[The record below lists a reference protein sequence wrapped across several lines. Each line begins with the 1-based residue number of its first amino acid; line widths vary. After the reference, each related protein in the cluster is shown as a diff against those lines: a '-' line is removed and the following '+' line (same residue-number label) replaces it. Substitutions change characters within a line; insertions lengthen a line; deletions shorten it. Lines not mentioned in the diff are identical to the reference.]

1 MFSHNLFDVGV
12 DNCYTTSEY
21 VFLTKQPKG
30 KIERV
35 KNMEEMTVAQNRSFK
50 DYVANRFYNE
60 LCDAVSGYLEQ
71 NHRDLDVSSRLVRT
85 IDSAELS
92 DIDIKNVFVNNLPGM
107 KIAFDVLLEAEFE
120 ISETDR
126 HTDRYDQKRRWF
138 KISCTGDLSCNL
150 DDFVVTGTEEYNY
163 RSKQDNPM
171 SDSLVPILHKD
182 QLEAVARAFL
192 EQYYKEAL
200 YEPMAIDPAVLAER
214 MGLSIQLKHITS
226 DFSTFG
232 QVFFADC
239 ETEYYDKD
247 SSSFKKIPVK
257 SGTIFVDPDAYFLRN
272 LGSVNN
278 TIIHECVHWD
288 KHRKAFELERLY
300 NGNATQIKCQ
310 VVGGIRDNKVKSA
323 TDWMEWQA
331 NSLAPRIQMP
341 YTQAKIK
348 AAEFIRNYL
357 RLFPGSKLIDIMEP
371 VIDEMASFFCVSR
384 FAAKIR
390 MVDLGFEEAIGTF
403 TYIDGR
409 YVKPHSFKKSALQR
423 NQTFSISERDAI
435 IESTMIPSLREKIQ
449 SGNYLFID
457 SHFCINDAK
466 YVTHDD
472 NGQIYLTDYARHHI
486 DECCLMFDLT
496 IQRSAN
502 DYGKQ
507 FYTECVLY
515 RDATSDI
522 IFEAHYTDSKLNNDV
537 DAQAKAI
544 IAYNKELA
552 EVMQNLP
559 GSFSGA
565 LKSLMTWK
573 GKTVEA
579 LAGDCCL
586 DPKTIQRMRNNEA
599 YETTIETIVAICIA
613 LQLPPAAS
621 EALINRSACSLG
633 VSEKH
638 LTYRFLLNSCYAK
651 SIYECNEMLQ
661 RLGFEPLTK

>member
-1 MFSHNLFDVGV
+1 M
-12 DNCYTTSEY
+12 
-21 VFLTKQPKG
+21 
-30 KIERV
+30 
-35 KNMEEMTVAQNRSFK
+35 AQNRSFK

-60 LCDAVSGYLEQ
+60 LYDAVSGYLEQ
-71 NHRDLDVSSRLVRT
+71 NQNDLDVSSRLVRT

-92 DIDIKNVFVNNLPGM
+92 DIDIKNVLVNNLPGM
-107 KIAFDVLLEAEFE
+107 NISFDVLLEAEFE

-126 HTDRYDQKRRWF
+126 HTDRYDHKRRWF

-150 DDFVVTGTEEYNY
+150 DDFAIAGTEEYNY

-171 SDSLVPILHKD
+171 SDSLVPIIHKD
-182 QLEAVARAFL
+182 QLEAVARDFL
-192 EQYYKEAL
+192 EKYYKEAL
-200 YEPMAIDPAVLAER
+200 YKPMAVDPAVLAER
-214 MGLSIQLKHITS
+214 MGLSVQLKHITP

-232 QVFFADC
+232 QIFFTDC

-247 SSSFKKIPVK
+247 SSSFKKVQVK

-300 NGNATQIKCQ
+300 NENATQIKCQ
-310 VVGGIRDNKVKSA
+310 VVGGIKDNKVRSA

-331 NSLAPRIQMP
+331 NSLTPRIQMP
-341 YTQAKIK
+341 YTQVKIK

-357 RLFPGSKLIDIMEP
+357 RLFPGAKLIDIMEP

-384 FAAKIR
+384 LAAKIR
-390 MVDLGFEEAIGTF
+390 MVDLGYEEAIGTF

-409 YVKPHSFKKSALQR
+409 YVKPHSFKNGTLQH

-435 IESTMIPSLREKIQ
+435 VESTMIPALREKIK
-449 SGNYLFID
+449 SGNYLFVD

-466 YVTHDD
+466 YIEYDD
-472 NGQIYLTDYARHHI
+472 SGQAFLTDYARHHM
-486 DECCLMFDLT
+486 DECCLVFDLS
-496 IQRSAN
+496 IHRAAN
-502 DYGKQ
+502 SYCKQ
-507 FYTECVLY
+507 FYIECVLY

-522 IFEAHYTDSKLNNDV
+522 IFEAHFNDSKINNDI
-537 DAQAKAI
+537 DAQTKAI
-544 IAYNKELA
+544 ITYNKELA

-559 GSFSGA
+559 GGFSGA
-565 LKSLMTWK
+565 LKYLMTWK

-613 LQLPPAAS
+613 LQLPPTVS
-621 EALINRSACSLG
+621 EALIARSAYSLG

-638 LTYRFLLNSCYAK
+638 LTYRFLLNACYTK
-651 SIYECNEMLQ
+651 PIYECNEMLL
-661 RLGFEPLTK
+661 RLGLEPLTKEK

>member
-1 MFSHNLFDVGV
+1 MAHS
-12 DNCYTTSEY
+12 
-21 VFLTKQPKG
+21 
-30 KIERV
+30 
-35 KNMEEMTVAQNRSFK
+35 RSFK
-50 DYVANRFYNE
+50 EYVANRFYNK
-60 LCDAVSGYLEQ
+60 LFDTLSSYLEL

-85 IDSAELS
+85 IDNTELS

-138 KISCTGDLSCNL
+138 RISCTGDLSCNL
-150 DDFVVTGTEEYNY
+150 DDFTISGVEEYNY
-163 RSKQDNPM
+163 RSKQTSPM
-171 SDSLVPILHKD
+171 SDSLVPIIHKD
-182 QLEAVARAFL
+182 QLETVARAFL
-192 EQYYKEAL
+192 EKYYKEAL
-200 YEPMAIDPAVLAER
+200 YEPIAIDPIILTER

-226 DFSTFG
+226 DFSMFG
-232 QVFFADC
+232 QIFFTDC

-247 SSSFKKIPVK
+247 KSTLKKIQVK

-300 NGNATQIKCQ
+300 NENATQIKCQ
-310 VVGGIRDNKVKSA
+310 VVGGIKDNNVRSA

-331 NSLAPRIQMP
+331 NALTPRIQMP

-357 RLFPGSKLIDIMEP
+357 RHFPGSKLIDIMEP

-390 MVDLGFEEAIGTF
+390 MVDLGYEEAIGTF
-403 TYIDGR
+403 IYIDGR
-409 YVKPHSFKKSALQR
+409 YIKPHSFKKGTLLQ
-423 NQTFSISERDAI
+423 NQTFSISERDAVV
-435 IESTMIPSLREKIQ
+435 ESTMVPALREKIQ
-449 SGNYLFID
+449 SGNYLFVD
-457 SHFCINDAK
+457 SHFCIKDAK
-466 YVTHDD
+466 YIKYDD
-472 NGQIYLTDYARHHI
+472 EGKAFLTDYARHHM
-486 DECCLMFDLT
+486 DECCLVFDLS
-496 IQRSAN
+496 IHRSAN
-502 DYGKQ
+502 SYCKQ

-522 IFEAHYTDSKLNNDV
+522 IFEAHFSDSKINNDV
-537 DAQAKAI
+537 DAQTKAI

-559 GSFSGA
+559 GGFSGA
-565 LKSLMTWK
+565 LKYLMTWK

-579 LAGDCCL
+579 LAGDCYL

-613 LQLPPAAS
+613 LQLPPAVS
-621 EALINRSACSLG
+621 EALIGRSAYSLG
-633 VSEKH
+633 INEKH
-638 LTYRFLLNSCYAK
+638 LTYRFLLNSCYTK
-651 SIYECNEMLQ
+651 TIFECNEMLH
-661 RLGFEPLTK
+661 RLGLESLTKEK

>member
-1 MFSHNLFDVGV
+1 M
-12 DNCYTTSEY
+12 
-21 VFLTKQPKG
+21 K
-30 KIERV
+30 
-35 KNMEEMTVAQNRSFK
+35 QNRSFK
-50 DYVANRFYNE
+50 DYVTNRFYNE
-60 LCDAVSGYLEQ
+60 LFDAVSSYLEQ
-71 NHRDLDVSSRLVRT
+71 NHRDLDVSSQLVRT

-92 DIDIKNVFVNNLPGM
+92 DIDIKSVFVDNLPGM

-138 KISCTGDLSCNL
+138 KVSCTGDLSCSL
-150 DDFVVTGTEEYNY
+150 DDFAITATEEYNY
-163 RSKQDNPM
+163 RSKQNSPM
-171 SDSLVPILHKD
+171 SDSLVPIIHKD
-182 QLEAVARAFL
+182 QLEAVAKAFL
-192 EQYYKEAL
+192 EKYYQEAL
-200 YEPMAIDPAVLAER
+200 YKPMPVDPTVLTER
-214 MGLSIQLKHITS
+214 MGLSIQLKNITS

-232 QVFFADC
+232 QIFFADC
-239 ETEYYDKD
+239 ETEYYDKENP
-247 SSSFKKIPVK
+247 SFKKLQVK
-257 SGTIFVDPDAYFLRN
+257 SGTILVDPDAYFLRN

-300 NGNATQIKCQ
+300 NENATQIKCQ
-310 VVGGIRDNKVKSA
+310 VVGGIKDNNVKTA

-331 NSLAPRIQMP
+331 NALTPRIQMP

-348 AAEFIRNYL
+348 ASEFIRNYL
-357 RLFPGSKLIDIMEP
+357 RFFPDAKLIDIMEP

-384 FAAKIR
+384 YAAKIR

-409 YVKPHSFKKSALQR
+409 YVRPHSFKKGKLLQ

-435 IESTMIPSLREKIQ
+435 VESTMVPALREKIQ
-449 SGNYLFID
+449 SGNYLFVD
-457 SHFCINDAK
+457 SHFCIKDEK
-466 YVTHDD
+466 YIQYDGD
-472 NGQIYLTDYARHHI
+472 GQAFLTDYARQHM
-486 DECCLMFDLT
+486 DECCLVFDLT
-496 IQRSAN
+496 VLRSAN
-502 DYGKQ
+502 SYCKQ

-522 IFEAHYTDSKLNNDV
+522 IFEAHFSDSSINNDV

-552 EVMQNLP
+552 EVMQNMP
-559 GSFSGA
+559 GGFSGA
-565 LKSLMTWK
+565 LKHLMTWK

-586 DPKTIQRMRNNEA
+586 DPKTIQRMRNNES

-621 EALINRSACSLG
+621 DALISRSGCSLG

-638 LTYRFLLNSCYAK
+638 LTYRFLLNSCYTK
-651 SIYECNEMLQ
+651 TIYECNEMLH
-661 RLGFEPLTK
+661 RLRLDPLTKEI

>member
-1 MFSHNLFDVGV
+1 M
-12 DNCYTTSEY
+12 
-21 VFLTKQPKG
+21 
-30 KIERV
+30 
-35 KNMEEMTVAQNRSFK
+35 AQSRSFR

-60 LCDAVSGYLEQ
+60 LHVAVSGYLEQ

-85 IDSAELS
+85 IDRAELS
-92 DIDIKNVFVNNLPGM
+92 DVEVKSVLVNNLPGM

-138 KISCTGDLSCNL
+138 KISCTGDLSINL
-150 DDFVVTGTEEYNY
+150 DDFAISGTEEYNY

-171 SDSLVPILHKD
+171 SDSLVPIIHKD
-182 QLEAVARAFL
+182 HLESVARAFL
-192 EQYYKEAL
+192 EMYYKEAL
-200 YEPMAIDPAVLAER
+200 YHPMAIDPTVLTER

-232 QVFFADC
+232 QVFFTDC
-239 ETEYYDKD
+239 ETKYYDKD
-247 SSSFKKIPVK
+247 NSSFKKIQIK
-257 SGTIFVDPDAYFLRN
+257 SGTIFVDPDAYFFRN

-300 NGNATQIKCQ
+300 NENATQIKCQ
-310 VVGGIRDNKVKSA
+310 VTGGIKDNKVKSA

-341 YTQAKIK
+341 FVQAKIN
-348 AAEFIRNYL
+348 AGELIREYL
-357 RLFPGSKLIDIMEP
+357 KRFPSSELVDIMEA
-371 VIDEMASFFCVSR
+371 VIDELALFFRVSR

-409 YVKPHSFKKSALQR
+409 YVKPHTFKAGTLKR

-435 IESTMIPSLREKIQ
+435 VESALNPVLREKIQ
-449 SGNYLFID
+449 SGNYLFVD

-466 YVTHDD
+466 YIAYDEH
-472 NGQIYLTDYARHHI
+472 GQTFLTDYARRHM
-486 DECCLMFDLT
+486 DECCLVFDLS
-496 IQRSAN
+496 INRSAN
-502 DYGKQ
+502 SYCRQ
-507 FYTECVLY
+507 FYTECVLF

-537 DAQAKAI
+537 NAQAKAI

-565 LKSLMTWK
+565 LKYLMKWK
-573 GKTVEA
+573 DKTVEA

-586 DPKTIQRMRNNEA
+586 DPKTIQRMRSNEA

-613 LQLPPAAS
+613 LQLPPALS
-621 EALINRSACSLG
+621 EVLVNRSAYSLG

-638 LTYRFLLNSCYAK
+638 LTYRFLLNSCYTK
-651 SIYECNEMLQ
+651 TIYQCNEMLQ
-661 RLGFEPLTK
+661 RLGLEPLAKEK

>member
-1 MFSHNLFDVGV
+1 M
-12 DNCYTTSEY
+12 
-21 VFLTKQPKG
+21 
-30 KIERV
+30 
-35 KNMEEMTVAQNRSFK
+35 AQNRSFK

-60 LCDAVSGYLEQ
+60 LFDAVSGYLEQ
-71 NHRDLDVSSRLVRT
+71 NHRDLDVSSHLVRT
-85 IDSAELS
+85 IDRAELA
-92 DIDIKNVFVNNLPGM
+92 DIDVKHVLVDNLPGM

-126 HTDRYDQKRRWF
+126 HTDRYDQIRRWF

-150 DDFVVTGTEEYNY
+150 DDFIISGTEEYNY

-171 SDSLVPILHKD
+171 SDSLVPIIHKD
-182 QLEAVARAFL
+182 QLEAVARDFL
-192 EQYYKEAL
+192 EKYYKEAL
-200 YEPMAIDPAVLAER
+200 YKPMAIDPTVLAER

-226 DFSTFG
+226 DLSTFG
-232 QVFFADC
+232 QVFFVDC

-247 SSSFKKIPVK
+247 NSSFKKVQVN

-278 TIIHECVHWD
+278 TIIHECFHWD

-300 NGNATQIKCQ
+300 NENATQIKCQ
-310 VVGGIRDNKVKSA
+310 VVGGIKDSKVRSA

-331 NSLAPRIQMP
+331 NALTPRIQMP

-348 AAEFIRNYL
+348 AAEFIRHYL

-384 FAAKIR
+384 ITAKIR
-390 MVDLGFEEAIGTF
+390 MVDLGFEDAIGTF

-409 YVKPHSFKKSALQR
+409 YVKPHAFKTGAIKR
-423 NQTFSISERDAI
+423 NQTYSISLRDAVF
-435 IESTMIPSLREKIQ
+435 ESSVNQALREKIQ
-449 SGNYLFID
+449 SGIYLFVD
-457 SHFCINDAK
+457 SHYCINDPRYIA
-466 YVTHDD
+466 YDE
-472 NGQIYLTDYARHHI
+472 NRQPYLTDYARHHI
-486 DECCLMFDLT
+486 DECCLVFDLT
-496 IQRSAN
+496 IQKTAN
-502 DYGKQ
+502 SYGKQ

-522 IFEAHYTDSKLNNDV
+522 VFEARYTDSKINNDV

-559 GSFSGA
+559 GGFSGA
-565 LKSLMTWK
+565 LKYLMTWK

-613 LQLPPAAS
+613 LQLPPAVS
-621 EALINRSACSLG
+621 EALMARSAYSLG

-638 LTYRFLLNSCYAK
+638 LTYRFLLNSCYTK
-651 SIYECNEMLQ
+651 TIYECNEMLLK
-661 RLGFEPLTK
+661 LGFEPLTKEK